1 MSKTSDARQMNAR
14 GASLGHGSIGEISI
28 AKSNIGQMEFKNGV
42 WHTFRP
48 PTPDANLQKF
58 RYDST
63 YIPGSDKNVVSPM
76 LSMKYNLSK
85 ENIKL

>member
-1 MSKTSDARQMNAR
+1 
-14 GASLGHGSIGEISI
+14 
-28 AKSNIGQMEFKNGV
+28 MEFKNGR
-42 WHTFRP
+42 WNAFRP
-48 PTPDANLQKF
+48 PSPDANLQKF
-58 RYDST
+58 RYDSV